1 MTRIPFNLP
10 LVCGRELEYIREAIA
25 NRHLAGNGPFT
36 ARCHLWLQQ
45 YLGVEKVLLTHSCTA
60 ALEMA
65 AILADVGAGDEVI
78 MPSFTFVSTAN
89 AFVLRGATPVFVD
102 IREDTCNLDESLIER
117 AITSRTKAIV
127 PVHYAGVACNMDPVF
142 EIARR
147 HGLLVIEDAA
157 HGLFS
162 SYQERPLGSLGAL
175 SAVSFHETKNVVA
188 GEGGALIVNDPRW
201 LSRSEILWEKGTNR
215 AQFFRGD
222 VDKYTWVDI
231 GSSYLLSEINAAFL
245 LGQLEASHA
254 ITERRLAV
262 WHQYHAAFESWESRG
277 VVRRP
282 IVPAGCRHN
291 AHLYYLLFTDEPH
304 RAAAQAFLRRAGI
317 DAVFHYVPLHSSPA
331 GRRYGR
337 AAGAMPVTDDIAGR
351 LLRLPLWAAMSG
363 DDIVCVVETL
373 SQALAEA
380 YAG

>member
-1 MTRIPFNLP
+1 MTRIPFNVP
-10 LVCGRELEYIREAIA
+10 LVSGRELEYIREAIA

-45 YLGVEKVLLTHSCTA
+45 CLGVEKVLLTHSCTA

-65 AILADVGAGDEVI
+65 AILAEVGAGDEVI

-102 IREDTCNLDESLIER
+102 IRADTCNLDESLIER
-117 AITSRTKAIV
+117 AITPRTRAIV
-127 PVHYAGVACNMDPVF
+127 PVHYAGIACNMGPILD
-142 EIARR
+142 IARR

-162 SYQERPLGSLGAL
+162 SYQERPLGSLGDL

-188 GEGGALIVNDPRW
+188 GEGGALLVNDARW
-201 LSRSEILWEKGTNR
+201 SPRSEVLWEKGTNR

-245 LGQLEASHA
+245 LAQLEAA
-254 ITERRLAV
+254 QVITERRLAV
-262 WHQYHAAFESWESRG
+262 WHHYHDAFEPWERRG

-282 IVPAGCRHN
+282 MVPSDCRHN
-291 AHLYYLLFTDEPH
+291 AHLYYLLFADVAH
-304 RAAAQAFLRRAGI
+304 RSAVQAFLRRAGI

-331 GRRYGR
+331 GRKYGR
-337 AAGAMPVTDDIAGR
+337 AAGAMPVTDGIAGR
-351 LLRLPLWAAMSG
+351 LLRLPLWAGMSG
-363 DDIVCVVETL
+363 RDVAYVMETL